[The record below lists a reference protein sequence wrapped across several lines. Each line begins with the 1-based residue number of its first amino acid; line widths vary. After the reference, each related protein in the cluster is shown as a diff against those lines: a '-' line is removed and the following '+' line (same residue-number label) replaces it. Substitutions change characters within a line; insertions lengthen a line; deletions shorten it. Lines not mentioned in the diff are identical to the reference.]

1 MIEMHSELILRG
13 GDYMGQAGLE
23 KDKKTLPATEQ
34 ETSLKGTLI
43 FVLSIG
49 SFILITWFAIFYL
62 FVGRI

>member
-1 MIEMHSELILRG
+1 
-13 GDYMGQAGLE
+13 MGQAGLE